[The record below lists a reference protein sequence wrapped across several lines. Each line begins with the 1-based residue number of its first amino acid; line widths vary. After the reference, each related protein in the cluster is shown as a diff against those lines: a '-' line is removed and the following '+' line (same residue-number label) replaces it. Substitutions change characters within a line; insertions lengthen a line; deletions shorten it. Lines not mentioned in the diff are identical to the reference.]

1 MKQEKNRGQKERANR
16 LLIGVHRA
24 SVALTEEEK
33 KLLAALRDPI
43 KGPKL
48 RAIMRGSQRT

>member
-48 RAIMRGSQRT
+48 RAIMRGIQRT